1 MKKIIE
7 NNKCLYFLKELL
19 KYKKEIGILSISTI
33 VSTVT
38 VFLQPLLIKQIT
50 DIGILEKNMPQIVN
64 GVAGLFVCVLV
75 YLMIEVVQAKT
86 FAEIHNSFY
95 KNLYCNVFR
104 KLLHL
109 KKHYFQMKNSM
120 EIVQMLQCD
129 VSQVASMTDRYV
141 VMSFSYVFRVI
152 SGLAGLML
160 LSPEL
165 LCIVVIVIPV
175 KYVLVK
181 CLAKKREKNMK
192 MYIQVEQQFGG
203 WLGDTIN
210 TVEEIKLWNLYEL
223 RKCEFLKQI
232 CKSLAVE
239 MKGTMIETWNIFGD
253 AVLEWGV
260 TILIYLVGGYLVF
273 VGKISIGS
281 VFAFV
286 SYSSY
291 VTRPVNSLID
301 LRMHFASVKPSAE
314 RLYTFL
320 NMEEER
326 SGSKRVEKEISPIL
340 EFKNVRFQYTK
351 DREVLKKVSF
361 KLEPGEKVAI
371 IGKNGSGKSTILE
384 LLLRFYEPEEGE
396 ILCNGENIK
405 VLKLSE
411 YRSLFSVVSQKSALF
426 LGDIVQNID
435 LEGKAD
441 RQKLNEVLRKS
452 GVKKYLQRFPEK
464 EKTQIGDDGAFLSG
478 GERQRV
484 SIARAILRNPK
495 ILILDEATAAMD
507 TQTERMIQ
515 SALERLSYG
524 RTTIIIAHR
533 LSTLRNADKIIVID
547 GGKIPESGT
556 HEELISQNG
565 IYYKLY
571 KYQLD
576 ALKNIGIEE

>member
-314 RLYTFL
+314 RHYTFL

-478 GERQRV
+478 GERQKLV
-484 SIARAILRNPK
+484 VARALLKDAPVM
-495 ILILDEATAAMD
+495 LFDEA
-507 TQTERMIQ
+507 
-515 SALERLSYG
+515 S
-524 RTTIIIAHR
+524 
-533 LSTLRNADKIIVID
+533 
-547 GGKIPESGT
+547 SGFDV
-556 HEELISQNG
+556 EANEYL
-565 IYYKLY
+565 
-571 KYQLD
+571 
-576 ALKNIGIEE
+576 

>member
-210 TVEEIKLWNLYEL
+210 TVE
-223 RKCEFLKQI
+223 
-232 CKSLAVE
+232 
-239 MKGTMIETWNIFGD
+239 
-253 AVLEWGV
+253 
-260 TILIYLVGGYLVF
+260 
-273 VGKISIGS
+273 SI
-281 VFAFV
+281 
-286 SYSSY
+286 
-291 VTRPVNSLID
+291 
-301 LRMHFASVKPSAE
+301 
-314 RLYTFL
+314 
-320 NMEEER
+320 
-326 SGSKRVEKEISPIL
+326 
-340 EFKNVRFQYTK
+340 
-351 DREVLKKVSF
+351 
-361 KLEPGEKVAI
+361 
-371 IGKNGSGKSTILE
+371 
-384 LLLRFYEPEEGE
+384 
-396 ILCNGENIK
+396 
-405 VLKLSE
+405 
-411 YRSLFSVVSQKSALF
+411 
-426 LGDIVQNID
+426 
-435 LEGKAD
+435 
-441 RQKLNEVLRKS
+441 
-452 GVKKYLQRFPEK
+452 
-464 EKTQIGDDGAFLSG
+464 
-478 GERQRV
+478 
-484 SIARAILRNPK
+484 
-495 ILILDEATAAMD
+495 
-507 TQTERMIQ
+507 
-515 SALERLSYG
+515 
-524 RTTIIIAHR
+524 
-533 LSTLRNADKIIVID
+533 
-547 GGKIPESGT
+547 
-556 HEELISQNG
+556 
-565 IYYKLY
+565 
-571 KYQLD
+571 
-576 ALKNIGIEE
+576 

>member
-239 MKGTMIETWNIFGD
+239 MKGTTIETWNIFGD

-478 GERQRV
+478 GERQKLV
-484 SIARAILRNPK
+484 VARALLKDAPVM
-495 ILILDEATAAMD
+495 LFDEASSGFDVEAN
-507 TQTERMIQ
+507 EY
-515 SALERLSYG
+515 LY
-524 RTTIIIAHR
+524 
-533 LSTLRNADKIIVID
+533 KIITEEM
-547 GGKIPESGT
+547 PEKSAIFIT
-556 HEELISQNG
+556 HH
-565 IYYKLY
+565 YDKLE
-571 KYQLD
+571 KCRGD
-576 ALKNIGIEE
+576 

>member
-371 IGKNGSGKSTILE
+371 IGKNGSGKSTLLSCMVKQMKFDGKLKCKKKIVYMPQDPTLLFVKDQLFEDLLE
-384 LLLRFYEPEEGE
+384 MGKEKEVKIDKLLE
-396 ILCNGENIK
+396 IADLMREKKSHPYDLSGGQQQMAALIK
-405 VLKLSE
+405 VLLADPEILLLDEPTKGMDREHSRKFGELLRKLTDQGKTIFIVSHDLEFCAE
-411 YRSLFSVVSQKSALF
+411 YADRVGMMFDGKIEGIDEPSKFFAQNYFYTTECAKITRDFEKVIILPQEVVS
-426 LGDIVQNID
+426 VC
-435 LEGKAD
+435 
-441 RQKLNEVLRKS
+441 
-452 GVKKYLQRFPEK
+452 
-464 EKTQIGDDGAFLSG
+464 
-478 GERQRV
+478 
-484 SIARAILRNPK
+484 
-495 ILILDEATAAMD
+495 
-507 TQTERMIQ
+507 
-515 SALERLSYG
+515 
-524 RTTIIIAHR
+524 
-533 LSTLRNADKIIVID
+533 
-547 GGKIPESGT
+547 
-556 HEELISQNG
+556 
-565 IYYKLY
+565 
-571 KYQLD
+571 
-576 ALKNIGIEE
+576 

>member
-223 RKCEFLKQI
+223 RK
-232 CKSLAVE
+232 
-239 MKGTMIETWNIFGD
+239 
-253 AVLEWGV
+253 
-260 TILIYLVGGYLVF
+260 
-273 VGKISIGS
+273 
-281 VFAFV
+281 
-286 SYSSY
+286 
-291 VTRPVNSLID
+291 
-301 LRMHFASVKPSAE
+301 
-314 RLYTFL
+314 
-320 NMEEER
+320 
-326 SGSKRVEKEISPIL
+326 L

-478 GERQRV
+478 GERQKLV
-484 SIARAILRNPK
+484 VARALLKDAPVM
-495 ILILDEATAAMD
+495 LFDEASSGFDVEAN
-507 TQTERMIQ
+507 EY
-515 SALERLSYG
+515 LY
-524 RTTIIIAHR
+524 
-533 LSTLRNADKIIVID
+533 KIITEEMPEKSVIFITHHYDKLEKFDKVYLVKD
-547 GGKIPESGT
+547 GFLTEVRTGKM
-556 HEELISQNG
+556 
-565 IYYKLY
+565 
-571 KYQLD
+571 
-576 ALKNIGIEE
+576 

>member
-371 IGKNGSGKSTILE
+371 IGKNGSGKSTLLSCMAKQMKFDGKLKCKKKIVYMPQDPTLLFVKEQLFEDLLE
-384 LLLRFYEPEEGE
+384 MGKAKEVKIDKLLEMSDLMREKNSHPYDLSG
-396 ILCNGENIK
+396 GQQQMAAWIK
-405 VLKLSE
+405 VLLADPEILLLDEPTKGIDREHSRKFGELLRKLTDQGKTI
-411 YRSLFSVVSQKSALF
+411 FIVSH
-426 LGDIVQNID
+426 D
-435 LEGKAD
+435 LEFCAEYAD
-441 RQKLNEVLRKS
+441 RV
-452 GVKKYLQRFPEK
+452 GMMF
-464 EKTQIGDDGAFLSG
+464 D
-478 GERQRV
+478 
-484 SIARAILRNPK
+484 
-495 ILILDEATAAMD
+495 
-507 TQTERMIQ
+507 
-515 SALERLSYG
+515 
-524 RTTIIIAHR
+524 
-533 LSTLRNADKIIVID
+533 
-547 GGKIPESGT
+547 GKIE
-556 HEELISQNG
+556 G
-565 IYYKLY
+565 IDEPSKFFARNYFYTTECAKITRDFKKVIVLP
-571 KYQLD
+571 QEVV
-576 ALKNIGIEE
+576 NVC

>member
-291 VTRPVNSLID
+291 VTIP
-301 LRMHFASVKPSAE
+301 
-314 RLYTFL
+314 
-320 NMEEER
+320 
-326 SGSKRVEKEISPIL
+326 
-340 EFKNVRFQYTK
+340 
-351 DREVLKKVSF
+351 
-361 KLEPGEKVAI
+361 
-371 IGKNGSGKSTILE
+371 
-384 LLLRFYEPEEGE
+384 
-396 ILCNGENIK
+396 
-405 VLKLSE
+405 LS
-411 YRSLFSVVSQKSALF
+411 S
-426 LGDIVQNID
+426 
-435 LEGKAD
+435 
-441 RQKLNEVLRKS
+441 
-452 GVKKYLQRFPEK
+452 
-464 EKTQIGDDGAFLSG
+464 
-478 GERQRV
+478 
-484 SIARAILRNPK
+484 
-495 ILILDEATAAMD
+495 
-507 TQTERMIQ
+507 
-515 SALERLSYG
+515 
-524 RTTIIIAHR
+524 
-533 LSTLRNADKIIVID
+533 
-547 GGKIPESGT
+547 
-556 HEELISQNG
+556 
-565 IYYKLY
+565 
-571 KYQLD
+571 
-576 ALKNIGIEE
+576 